1 MQFVSR
7 IQAAQH
13 AHRKGLYAFSCHQ
26 DVHGNWEYRVE
37 VENSTLKD
45 ARRWAKNKDFVSHI
59 EMHNNEAILIV
70 TCFREDFEGMTVP
83 FKVAPAT
90 PSLWNHHEGEKDR
103 KLRSRDTGV
112 YDRSS
117 TANNPTA
124 LVHQICDEN
133 PGATKAQIVA
143 ICVERGV
150 HPSTAST
157 QFYRWRSKQSA

>member
-1 MQFVSR
+1 MPYVSR

-13 AHRKGLYAFSCHQ
+13 AHKRGLRAFSCHQ
-26 DVHGNWEYRVE
+26 DASGNWDFKVE
-37 VENSTLKD
+37 VENNALRD
-45 ARRWAKNKDFVSHI
+45 ALNWAKNKDFVSHI
-59 EMHNNEAILIV
+59 EMHSSDAILIV
-70 TCFREDFEGMTVP
+70 TCFREDFAGMNVP

-90 PSLWNHHEGEKDR
+90 PSLWKQHEEAQDKV
-103 KLRSRDTGV
+103 LRSRDTGV

-117 TANNPTA
+117 TALNPTA
-124 LVHQICDEN
+124 LVHQICDAN

-143 ICVERGV
+143 ICVEKGI